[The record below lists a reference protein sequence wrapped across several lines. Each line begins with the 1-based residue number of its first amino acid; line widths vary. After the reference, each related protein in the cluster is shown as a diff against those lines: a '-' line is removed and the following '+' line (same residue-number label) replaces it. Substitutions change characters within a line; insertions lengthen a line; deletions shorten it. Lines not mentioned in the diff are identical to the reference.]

1 MNTLR
6 WLLSNQLKRSQQ
18 HKENVGYTLI
28 ELLVAMI
35 IAVLVITPLLGV
47 MINILDTDRKEQA
60 KTNSEQEVQTAIDY
74 ISRDLQQAMYIYD
87 ATGVDAIKSQ
97 LPTDTNINPVL
108 VFWKREFVKDAAI
121 TKTKDKD
128 KKDVT
133 FTDDS
138 FVYSLVAYYL
148 IKDNKD
154 PWSKAARIA
163 RFQIRD
169 GVPNKNGSTCSTAY
183 DITGKYSECPDDGF
197 QQVNLVQKG
206 KTLEEKMNSW
216 KKTSQAYKQKPI
228 VLVDF
233 IDQTTIDQ
241 TTTDKEPPGAS
252 CQNGLVLVPSSITMT
267 GFYTCVDSVS
277 PQNRS
282 VAEVYLRGNALA
294 RLTNEENKM
303 LYNSNQTT
311 YFPTAKIRLEGRSF
325 IFSK

>member
-6 WLLSNQLKRSQQ
+6 WLLTNQLKRSQQ
-18 HKENVGYTLI
+18 HKENGGYTLI

-35 IAVLVITPLLGV
+35 MAALVITPLLGV

-60 KTNSEQEVQTAIDY
+60 KTNSEQEVQAAIDY

-87 ATGVDAIKSQ
+87 ATGVDAIKNQ

-121 TKTKDKD
+121 TKTKDKE

-169 GVPNKNGSTCSTAY
+169 GVPNKNGNICSTAY
-183 DITGKYSECPDDGF
+183 DTSGKYTECPDDGF

-233 IDQTTIDQ
+233 IDQTT
-241 TTTDKEPPGAS
+241 TDKGALAAS
-252 CQNGLVLVPSSITMT
+252 CPTGLAVVPSSITMT

-277 PQNRS
+277 TQNRS

-294 RLTNEENKM
+294 RLINQENKM
-303 LYNSNQTT
+303 LYNPSQTT

>member
-6 WLLSNQLKRSQQ
+6 WLLSNRLKRSQQ
-18 HKENVGYTLI
+18 HKENSGYTLI

-35 IAVLVITPLLGV
+35 MAVLVITPLLGV

-60 KTNSEQEVQTAIDY
+60 KTNSEQEVQAAIDY

-87 ATGVDAIKSQ
+87 ATGVDAIKNQ

-169 GVPNKNGSTCSTAY
+169 GVPNKNGKTCSTAY
-183 DITGKYSECPDDGF
+183 DTDGKYSECPDDGF

-216 KKTSQAYKQKPI
+216 KKTSQAYNQKPL

-233 IDQTTIDQ
+233 IDQTT
-241 TTTDKEPPGAS
+241 TDKGALAAS
-252 CQNGLVLVPSSITMT
+252 CSPGLVVVPSSITMT

-277 PQNRS
+277 TQNRS

-303 LYNSNQTT
+303 LYNPNQTT